1 MKIPDFDD
9 SVAAQFQGSVF
20 ETLNVALF
28 VITPKLSRH
37 LIWLDHA

>member
-20 ETLNVALF
+20 ERFYVALF
-28 VITPKLSRH
+28 VITPRLSRH